1 MGAGHVPLRKHDRRG
16 EGKAPVRPLLHQ
28 EHVGQAGPP
37 DPIPHL
43 QNRPPWAWSEIETNL
58 KDVVNIFTVDVE
70 DYYMVSAFSDVIRIH
85 QWGNFESRIKNNTLR
100 ILDIIDKYS
109 KKGTFFVLGWIAE
122 RYPEIVKEI
131 DRRGH
136 EVACH
141 SHCHRLVYNMTPEEF
156 REDTK
161 KAKAIIESIIGIE
174 VSGYRAPSYSI
185 TGKSLWA
192 LKILAEEGFKYDS
205 SIFPIRH
212 DRYGFPA
219 YSRFPRMEETGTD
232 KEILEIPLSTI
243 KIFGENLPVGGG
255 GYLRMYPLWFTH
267 YAIRKLNEKEK
278 RSAIVYVHP
287 WELDPDQPRLRGA
300 LLSKFRHYINL
311 EKTESRLESLLGA
324 FKFRS
329 IGDIFQEATSA

>member
-1 MGAGHVPLRKHDRRG
+1 MEDIVN
-16 EGKAPVRPLLHQ
+16 LL
-28 EHVGQAGPP
+28 
-37 DPIPHL
+37 
-43 QNRPPWAWSEIETNL
+43 
-58 KDVVNIFTVDVE
+58 TVDVE
-70 DYYMVSAFSDVIRIH
+70 DYFMVSAFSDVVGVN
-85 QWGNFESRIKNNTLR
+85 QWVNFESRIENNTLK
-100 ILDIIDKYS
+100 ILDILDKHLV
-109 KKGTFFVLGWIAE
+109 KGTFFVLGWIAE
-122 RYPEIVKEI
+122 RYPGIVKDI

-141 SHCHRLVYNMTPEEF
+141 SYCHRLVYNMTPEDF
-156 REDTK
+156 REDTRR
-161 KAKAIIESIIGIE
+161 AKGVIEEIIGKEI
-174 VSGYRAPSYSI
+174 SGYRAPSYSI
-185 TGKSLWA
+185 TENTLWA
-192 LKILAEEGFKYDS
+192 LKILEEEGFKYDS

-219 YSRFPRMEETGTD
+219 YSRFPIMEETGTD
-232 KEILEIPLSTI
+232 GKIFEIPLSTI

-255 GYLRMYPLWFTH
+255 GYLRMYPLWFTQ

-329 IGDIFQEATSA
+329 ISDLFQEATSA